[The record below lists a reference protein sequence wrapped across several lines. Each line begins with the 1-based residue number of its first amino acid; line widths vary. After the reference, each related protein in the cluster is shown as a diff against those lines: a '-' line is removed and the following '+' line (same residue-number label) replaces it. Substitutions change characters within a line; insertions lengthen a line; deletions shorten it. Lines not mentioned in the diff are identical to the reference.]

1 MNKDIRQDIHKD
13 IRQLTVQAL
22 LDGTADYIIPI
33 YQRDYAWDEAE
44 IKQLIQDVLDKVQ
57 EGALSN
63 YYIGTLVVSHK
74 VVSEKST
81 YEVIDGQQRLTTL
94 FLLASYFLH
103 HEANMCWFTRPC
115 VRFESRERSS
125 KTLSAI
131 FDGRANSQGAEAFYT
146 DDYHANIIH
155 GYELV
160 KTWVPKLTKEN
171 GLEEHQ
177 LARYLF
183 QQVKIMRVEVPE
195 GTDLNHYFETMNNRG
210 EQLEKHEILKSRLM
224 AKLDMSERSVL
235 HKIWE
240 ACANMERYVQMEF
253 SSSRNRLFGE
263 DWNTFLPRDFDELKQ
278 IIADEKGQGN
288 HKNEDGNIHKKLSDI
303 VNYPPVGEDTP
314 AKNKDDADDDPQRFS
329 TIVDFPN
336 FLLHVLRATVQ
347 QEKERQVSLDDKQLL
362 KTFDNFLISKD
373 DCQERIK
380 RFVFELLKLKFLY
393 DQFIIKRDSA
403 DNKSS
408 WSLKRLKRQKSGT
421 AYYADTFRDGN
432 RRVMML
438 LSALHVSSPAMV
450 YKHWLNA
457 ALHYLYKTAG
467 EISGEGYLDYLE
479 SISRCFVYDLF
490 LSRHGEAS
498 YFDIIYRRQGQLQ
511 AKNWDDIDKR
521 KLIFGQIANNLVFNY
536 LDYLLWLKYKGD
548 NKEVLSY
555 KFSFR
560 SSVEHYYPQNPWDGE
575 KKLCS
580 ELLHSF
586 GNLCLIS
593 HNENSKLSNRS
604 RLEKW
609 NYCRKKEIY
618 GSVKQWLMMRNQPR
632 EEMDEVKG
640 DILQHNK
647 ETMAVFKQDL
657 EGASGH
663 AA

>member
-1 MNKDIRQDIHKD
+1 MSEDIC
-13 IRQLTVQAL
+13 QLTVQAL
-22 LDGTADYIIPI
+22 LDGTADYLIPI

-44 IKQLIQDVLDKVQ
+44 IKQLIQDVLDKAQ

-74 VVSEKST
+74 AGSEKPT

-94 FLLASYFLH
+94 FLLASHFRHYNNKH
-103 HEANMCWFTRPC
+103 TGWSMRSC

-131 FDGRANSQGAEAFYT
+131 FDGRVNSQGVEAFYT

-171 GLEEHQ
+171 GIEECR

-183 QQVKIMRVEVPE
+183 QQVHIMRVEVPE
-195 GTDLNHYFETMNNRG
+195 GNDLNHYFETMNNRG

-224 AKLDMSERSVL
+224 AKLDMSDRSVL
-235 HKIWE
+235 HKVWE

-253 SSSRNRLFGE
+253 SPSLRNRLFGE
-263 DWNTFLPRDFDELKQ
+263 DWNTFLPRDFDALKQ
-278 IIADEKGQGN
+278 AVADEESQSN
-288 HKNEDGNIHKKLSDI
+288 HKKENQNTSHKKLSYIIKRQPNNEITFTESQD
-303 VNYPPVGEDTP
+303 
-314 AKNKDDADDDPQRFS
+314 KNTTEDDPQRFS
-329 TIVDFPN
+329 TIIDFPN
-336 FLLHVLRATVQ
+336 FLLHILRATIQ
-347 QEKERQVSLDDKQLL
+347 QEKEQQVSLDDKQLL

-373 DCQERIK
+373 DCQEQIRC
-380 RFVFELLKLKFLY
+380 FVFELLKLKFLY
-393 DQFIIKRDSA
+393 DQFIIKHDSA
-403 DNKSS
+403 DDKNS
-408 WSLKRLKRQKSGT
+408 WSLKQLKKQKSDKN
-421 AYYADTFRDGN
+421 AYYADTFGDGN

-450 YKHWLNA
+450 YKHWLSA
-457 ALHYLYKTAG
+457 ALHYLYKNAG
-467 EISGEGYLDYLE
+467 EINGEGFLNYLE
-479 SISRCFVYDLF
+479 SVSRCFVYDLF

-498 YFDIIYRRQGQLQ
+498 YFEIIYRRQGQLQ
-511 AKNWDDIDKR
+511 AKNWDDIDKG
-521 KLIFGQIANNLVFNY
+521 KLVFGQIANNLVFNY
-536 LDYLLWLKYKGD
+536 LDYLLWLKYKED
-548 NKEVLSY
+548 NKEVSKY

-575 KKLCS
+575 KKLRS

-632 EEMDEVKG
+632 EEMDGVKE

-647 ETMAVFKQDL
+647 ETMAVLKQDL